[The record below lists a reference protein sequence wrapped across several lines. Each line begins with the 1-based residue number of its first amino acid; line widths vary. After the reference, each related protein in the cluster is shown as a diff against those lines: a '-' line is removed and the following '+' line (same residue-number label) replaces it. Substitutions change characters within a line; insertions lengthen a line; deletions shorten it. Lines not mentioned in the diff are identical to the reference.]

1 MKKIAIYAGT
11 FDPITNGHVDII
23 QRAAALFDEVI
34 IGVATSARK
43 SPLFDVTKRL
53 HWCEESVK
61 TLKNVCVLPMY
72 GLTVD
77 FAKSH
82 HAHYLIRGIR
92 AAADVDYEIEIA
104 NMNRELSKNT
114 IETVFL
120 SSQDIHRSIS
130 ATMVREIIVLKGDV
144 SAFVPPSFVKDIG
157 CGFDT
162 M

>member
-23 QRAAALFDEVI
+23 QRASALFDEVI

-43 SPLFDVTKRL
+43 SPLFDVKKRL
-53 HWCEESVK
+53 HWCEESIDA
-61 TLKNVCVLPMY
+61 LQNVRVLPLD
-72 GLTVD
+72 GLTAD

-92 AAADVDYEIEIA
+92 GAADVDYEIEIA
-104 NMNRELSKNT
+104 NMNRKLSKNT

-130 ATMVREIIVLKGDV
+130 ATMVREIISLKSDV
-144 SAFVPPSFVKDIG
+144 SAFVPACVARDV
-157 CGFDT
+157 
-162 M
+162 

>member
-1 MKKIAIYAGT
+1 MKRTAVYAGT

-23 QRAAALFDEVI
+23 QRAAAIFDEVI
-34 IGVATSARK
+34 IAVASSTRK
-43 SPLFDVTKRL
+43 SPLFDAKKRL

-61 TLKNVCVLPMY
+61 ALQNVRVLPLD

-77 FAKSH
+77 FAKYH

-92 AAADVDYEIEIA
+92 GAADVDYEIEIA

-120 SSQDIHRSIS
+120 ASQDMHRSIS
-130 ATMVREIIVLKGDV
+130 ATMVREIIALQGDV
-144 SAFVPPSFVKDIG
+144 SAFVPACVARDL
-157 CGFDT
+157 
-162 M
+162 

>member
-1 MKKIAIYAGT
+1 MKKTAIYAGT

-34 IGVATSARK
+34 IAVATSTRK
-43 SPLFDVTKRL
+43 SPVFDAKKRL

-61 TLKNVCVLPMY
+61 ALPNVRVLPME

-82 HAHYLIRGIR
+82 HAQYLIRGIR

-114 IETVFL
+114 LETVFL
-120 SSQDIHRSIS
+120 SSQDIYRSIS
-130 ATMVREIIVLKGDV
+130 ATMVREIIALKGDV
-144 SAFVPPSFVKDIG
+144 SSFVPACVVRG
-157 CGFDT
+157 
-162 M
+162 